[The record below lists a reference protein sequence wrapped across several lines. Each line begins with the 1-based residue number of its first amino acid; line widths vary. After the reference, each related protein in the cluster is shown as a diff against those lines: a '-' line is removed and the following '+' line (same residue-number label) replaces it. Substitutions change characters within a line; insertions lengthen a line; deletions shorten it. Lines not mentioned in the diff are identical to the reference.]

1 MAKKI
6 MILVGSPRRQGN
18 TQTVAGWFAQG
29 AKEVGCEVEM
39 IDITR
44 LQSKYGGCI
53 ACMGC
58 QKSDKYECVVA
69 DEVSPVLARMPQAD
83 GVVFA
88 TPTYFFGIS
97 AQTKSLLDRMFSL
110 IKFNPEVGGYEQSL
124 KQVKL
129 GAIATAGG
137 DIAPGLQLIDNT
149 FRAMAGFSGL
159 GYEALLV
166 PFSPRDPSEM
176 AGRTEV
182 REQALAFGR
191 RFLGEG

>member
-6 MILVGSPRRQGN
+6 MIMLGSPRRNGN
-18 TQTVAGWFAQG
+18 TQTVANWFAEG
-29 AKEVGCEVEM
+29 AKEAGAEVEV

-44 LQSKYGGCI
+44 LKSKNGGCI

-58 QKSDKYECVVA
+58 QMSDKFECVVA

-83 GVVFA
+83 GVLFA

-110 IKFNPEVGGYEQSL
+110 IKFNPETGGYEQSL

-137 DIAPGLQLIDNT
+137 DIEPGLQLIDNT
-149 FRAMAGFSGL
+149 FRAMAGFSGIP
-159 GYEALLV
+159 YDSLLV
-166 PFSPRDPSEM
+166 PFSPRDPKEM
-176 AGRTEV
+176 PSRSEV

-191 RFLGEG
+191 RFLG